1 MSLCCIPDYQP
12 PHQQL
17 GRIAEASSD
26 SRYSRLDRSF
36 SYNSNTTDRA
46 PLLSRASSHDSSC
59 SRSSN
64 DRNSTNST
72 PILHHM
78 SSRDSSRRNS
88 SDTNNIQYDMRNAH
102 NNNNNNNNNCDAVQ
116 RQFAPTITRSTSNAN
131 CDDEDDD
138 EGIYVDCSGL
148 YGRLADQPTGE
159 EERPQNDSN
168 NTVTDRYEDYNIKS
182 RAPPQKD
189 FLIGKKIT
197 TAK

>member
-17 GRIAEASSD
+17 GRIAETSSD
-26 SRYSRLDRSF
+26 STYSRLDRSF

-78 SSRDSSRRNS
+78 SSRDRSRRNS
-88 SDTNNIQYDMRNAH
+88 SDTNNIQYDMRNAY
-102 NNNNNNNNNCDAVQ
+102 NNNNNNNNCDAVQ

-131 CDDEDDD
+131 CDDEE
-138 EGIYVDCSGL
+138 EGIYVDCSGIFD
-148 YGRLADQPTGE
+148 RLANLPSRE
-159 EERPQNDSN
+159 EELSQNDSN

-182 RAPPQKD
+182 RVPPQKD
-189 FLIGKKIT
+189 FLIGKKNYYR
-197 TAK
+197 